1 MRDMFTHFAAY
12 VTGKG
17 NLQQGESGAQGF
29 GWMPM
34 WSSPEVITILNRAKG
49 EDLPT
54 TYEVSI
60 HKALKAAAVLV
71 AAGAESLRVTPSPLV
86 EQLTGKAEDG
96 RLSPP
101 DYVNTSTRAAPLPTG
116 TIPGVSPAVEGALW
130 PLSHD
135 DV

>member
-1 MRDMFTHFAAY
+1 MAEVGDLRDVRNMFTHFDAY

-34 WSSPEVITILNRAKG
+34 WSSPEVITIINRAMG

-71 AAGAESLRVTPSPLV
+71 AAGAESLGVTPSPLV
-86 EQLTGKAEDG
+86 EQLRGKSEDG
-96 RLSPP
+96 R
-101 DYVNTSTRAAPLPTG
+101 G
-116 TIPGVSPAVEGALW
+116 
-130 PLSHD
+130 
-135 DV
+135 